1 MQKLSE
7 CEELVMAFIWGQDE
21 AQDMSTIM
29 RAVNKKHGKEWK
41 PQTVSTFLTRL
52 VRKEYLASERK
63 GRYTYYHPLVTLEDY
78 RKQRMS
84 EILQLLYGGNVN
96 EARKDLERAEE

>member
-1 MQKLSE
+1 MQNGIKKEEKMQKLSE

-63 GRYTYYHPLVTLEDY
+63 GGIHIIIRL
-78 RKQRMS
+78 
-84 EILQLLYGGNVN
+84 
-96 EARKDLERAEE
+96 